1 MSKVPTLRSRRQR
14 KRCSELGGAGRGPAV
29 SVGTVIGS
37 LAYYAKPQ
45 VVLDPFQDVGRVILD
60 DRVDDDGE
68 VGVKKK
74 AT

>member
-1 MSKVPTLRSRRQR
+1 MFA
-14 KRCSELGGAGRGPAV
+14 ELGGAGCGPAV

-60 DRVDDDGE
+60 DRVYDDGE